1 MPDDPVVPEEETED
15 RPRRRPVLLAMLAA
29 AAILVALLGSGTL
42 AGGSSGSGDTSTPV
56 QAKPAADQLQQS
68 DPGAGMTRR
77 GRHCHHDGNQT
88 DPQSAPSES
97 PPV

>member
-1 MPDDPVVPEEETED
+1 
-15 RPRRRPVLLAMLAA
+15 
-29 AAILVALLGSGTL
+29 
-42 AGGSSGSGDTSTPV
+42 DTSTPV
-56 QAKPAADQLQQS
+56 QAKPAADQLQQN